1 MAINRLE
8 ISELDFDS
16 IKNNLK
22 SFLKQQSEF
31 SDYDFDGSGLNILL
45 DILAYNTH
53 YNSYYLNMVANEA
66 FLDTA
71 ILRDSVVSHAKTLGY
86 TPYSMSASKAVC
98 NVVIDST
105 TTTAETLTMPRGFT
119 FASNVLDNSVYNFV
133 VIDDITVTKSGT
145 NFFFENLPLYQG
157 QIVNYQFTQDNTA
170 NPKQV
175 FVLPDASVDTKT
187 IVVTVRPSSSN
198 TESVIYNKV
207 TDILDVNSTS
217 EVYFLQESRSGKFQ
231 INFGDDAIGKKLA
244 DGSIVNISYLITNG
258 SLSNGCDGFVPS
270 QALQGLTQFTITTV
284 EVAAGGSDRES
295 VDEIRTSATSQFATQ
310 NRLVTFKDY
319 ESHIKRNYPALD
331 SISVWGGEEEV
342 PPVYGKVF
350 ISMKPKANYYIS
362 ETEKK
367 RIIDELIT
375 PKSIVSV
382 QAEIIDPDYLYLL
395 VNAYVKYDPR
405 RTTASEDSIKTN
417 IRNAVINYRNTYLN
431 KFAARFVLSKIQ
443 DDVDDT
449 NMNAIIGSEMTLRL
463 QKRFKPYLNESRSY
477 TINFTTPLHRGTIS
491 NKILSTAFNV
501 LDAEGV
507 ERTVT
512 FDEIPQSYSG
522 ISSIK
527 VIDPGSG
534 YTSTPTVT
542 ITGDGSGAEA
552 TATIVNGR
560 VQSINITKRGI
571 DYTRAI
577 ISITGG
583 NGYGASASAVIDAR
597 TGTIRTIYYDSNAER
612 QVVNDNAGTIEY
624 DTGIIDIFG
633 INIRSVSSTDG
644 LIRLSMESEVGIVES
659 NKHTILTIDEDDSSS
674 ITVDLVKI

>member
-86 TPYSMSASKAVC
+86 TPYSMSAAKAVC

-133 VIDDITVTKSGT
+133 VIDDVTVTKSGT

-157 QIVNYQFTQDNTA
+157 QIVNYQFSQDNTA

-187 IVVTVRPSSSN
+187 IIVSVRPSSSN
-198 TESVIYNKV
+198 TESIVYNRV
-207 TDILDVNSTS
+207 TDILDVNATS

-231 INFGDDAIGKKLA
+231 INFGDDSIGKKLA
-244 DGSIVNISYLITNG
+244 DGSIVNISYLTTNG
-258 SLSNGCDGFVPS
+258 SLSNGCDGFVPA
-270 QALQGLTQFTITTV
+270 QALLGLTQFNITTI
-284 EVAAGGSDRES
+284 EAAAGGSDRES
-295 VDEIRTSATSQFATQ
+295 VDEIRASATSQFATQ

-350 ISMKPKANYYIS
+350 ISMKPKANYFIS

-395 VNAYVKYDPR
+395 VNSYVKYDPR
-405 RTTASEDSIKTN
+405 RTTTSDDNIKTN
-417 IRNAVINYRNTYLN
+417 IRNAIISYRNTYLN
-431 KFAARFVLSKIQ
+431 KFASRFVLSKIQ
-443 DDVDDT
+443 DEVDDT

-463 QKRFKPYLNESRSY
+463 QKRFRPHLNENRSY
-477 TINFTTPLHRGTIS
+477 RIDFTTPLHRGTIS

-501 LDAEGV
+501 YDNNGV

-522 ISSIK
+522 ISSIS
-527 VIDPGSG
+527 VTDPGSG
-534 YTSTPTVT
+534 YTTAPTVT

-560 VQSINITKRGI
+560 VQSINISKRGI

-583 NGYGASASAVIDAR
+583 GGFGAVASAVIDAR

-633 INIRSVSSTDG
+633 ITIRSVSSSDG
-644 LIRLSMESEVGIVES
+644 LIRLSIESEVGIVES